1 MDGYNQ
7 PSTFR
12 RGGILILL
20 IVIIFTI
27 IIEDW
32 KIIMAAAI
40 TALPFSS

>member
-12 RGGILILL
+12 RGGIFIVL
-20 IVIIFTI
+20 IVIIFAI

-32 KIIMAAAI
+32 KILMAVAI
-40 TALPFSS
+40 TALPFSY